1 MAFESR
7 HPEGQTVESEVLG
20 VFSRVAAWTG
30 RIAAL
35 RVSRLLGDSFGP
47 GKRALDIGTGP
58 GTIPLHLAR
67 THSGSSTMG
76 LDISLEMLEKALI
89 HCENMGISM
98 PLTAADGEFLPFRDE
113 SLDVVISLFSLHHM
127 DNPGRLFKEAD
138 RVLKP
143 GGSLLIIDFR
153 RDMSNGLFFLIN
165 TLWQT
170 MFFFS
175 AGRTGFHDSVRSAW
189 RPEELENILKE
200 NDLDRF
206 TVKWNPMELFVV
218 SR

>member
-7 HPEGQTVESEVLG
+7 YPEGQAVENEALG

-30 RIAAL
+30 RSAAW

-47 GKRALDIGTGP
+47 GKKALDIGTGP

-67 THSGSSTMG
+67 LHSGSSTIG

-89 HCENMGISM
+89 HREKMGMRM
-98 PLTAADGEFLPFRDE
+98 PLTAADGESLPFKDN
-113 SLDVVISLFSLHHM
+113 SMDVVASLFSLHHM
-127 DNPGRLFKEAD
+127 DHPGRLFREAD

-143 GGSLLIIDFR
+143 EGSLLIIDFR
-153 RDMSNGLFFLIN
+153 RDMSKGLFLVLN
-165 TLWQT
+165 TFWQT

-175 AGRTGFHDSVRSAW
+175 AGKTGFRDSVRSAW
-189 RPEELENILKE
+189 RPQELENILNE
-200 NDLDRF
+200 NDIHRF
-206 TVKWNPMELFVV
+206 VVKSNPMELFVV
-218 SR
+218 SS